1 MSESAQF
8 SFIKRYSVHVFRILG
23 IVKSP
28 IMMQALTE
36 KMPFQY
42 EAQESKAS
50 LREAN
55 RRAGPS
61 DGGFCQE

>member
-1 MSESAQF
+1 MSESARF
-8 SFIKRYSVHVFRILG
+8 SFIKHYSVHVSRILG

-36 KMPFQY
+36 KMPLQY
-42 EAQESKAS
+42 EARESKAS

-61 DGGFCQE
+61 DGGFCGE